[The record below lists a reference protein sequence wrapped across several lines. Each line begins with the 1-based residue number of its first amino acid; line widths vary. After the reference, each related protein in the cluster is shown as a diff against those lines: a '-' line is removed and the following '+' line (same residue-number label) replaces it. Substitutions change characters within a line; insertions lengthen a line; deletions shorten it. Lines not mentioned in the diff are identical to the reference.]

1 MPWLVQSLEAL
12 FQSNEDLDMWLEA
25 MSCSSF
31 QESLPGGG
39 CAGGGDILKII
50 PI

>member
-1 MPWLVQSLEAL
+1 MPWLVQSLEAP
-12 FQSNEDLDMWLEA
+12 FQSNEDLDMWLETTR
-25 MSCSSF
+25 SSSF

-39 CAGGGDILKII
+39 REGGGDILKI

>member
-1 MPWLVQSLEAL
+1 MSWLVPSLEAP